1 MVGRHA
7 FLGSSR
13 RIPSLAG
20 SCGLRFQALMGGL
33 CSRLPVDKRDAHRD
47 AQRQQEM
54 ESATAAAEAPGSQVA
69 SVYSLSGEVLKVPFE
84 IGEQVS
90 YFKLR
95 IAGRLGV
102 ARVQQRLLVGEK
114 ELRGRVMTFEH
125 ATAHINLIVVTEEEG
140 RAVAAAANVASKAL
154 WDAATRGDTDSV
166 QALLADAQAV
176 DVDLGWRDGEYE
188 HSTPLHQSAYQNYTE
203 IVRML
208 LAAGAN
214 PNAQDSYGYTP
225 LIWCC
230 ENRQPQMQQ
239 AVSVARMLL
248 EAGAEPDLAETYYG
262 AGPLGWAAYYGK
274 RELVALLLEF
284 GASKDKRDFS
294 GASALDSAS
303 TDEIRALL
311 R

>member
-1 MVGRHA
+1 
-7 FLGSSR
+7 
-13 RIPSLAG
+13 
-20 SCGLRFQALMGGL
+20 
-33 CSRLPVDKRDAHRD
+33 
-47 AQRQQEM
+47 
-54 ESATAAAEAPGSQVA
+54 
-69 SVYSLSGEVLKVPFE
+69 
-84 IGEQVS
+84 
-90 YFKLR
+90 
-95 IAGRLGV
+95 
-102 ARVQQRLLVGEK
+102 
-114 ELRGRVMTFEH
+114 
-125 ATAHINLIVVTEEEG
+125 
-140 RAVAAAANVASKAL
+140 
-154 WDAATRGDTDSV
+154 
-166 QALLADAQAV
+166 
-176 DVDLGWRDGEYE
+176 
-188 HSTPLHQSAYQNYTE
+188 
-203 IVRML
+203 ML